1 MQHICDVKSRFMQKI
16 PQKLKGDTIM
26 SEFINT
32 VREVANGSLNGVS
45 DAVILALIFVGGL
58 LIIASIVALVISIY
72 LAISYIKYNRKQN
85 S

>member
-1 MQHICDVKSRFMQKI
+1 MQYICDVKSRFMQKI

-45 DAVILALIFVGGL
+45 DAVILALIFVEDF
-58 LIIASIVALVISIY
+58 
-72 LAISYIKYNRKQN
+72 
-85 S
+85 